1 MKNNEGI
8 KSWVEHV
15 KKYSNDK
22 KIKYNEAMKSQEC
35 KDLYHKNKPTE
46 GNVDKVI
53 IKPKKTANER
63 KSKTKMQAENM
74 I

>member
-35 KDLYHKNKPTE
+35 KDLYHKNKANSKTDDVE
-46 GNVDKVI
+46 KVI
-53 IKPKKTANER
+53 IKPKK
-63 KSKTKMQAENM
+63 KMPKQM
-74 I
+74 